1 MGAAFLG
8 GVGIFFLLF
17 ADTLVGFFSSDP
29 EVIAL
34 AAPCLR
40 VAAVAQ
46 PLMAITDAL
55 AGSLRGAGDT
65 RSPML
70 VAIAGPVVVRLLA
83 CWILAFEMD
92 LGLLGIWIAT
102 TLDWL
107 VRAVWLAI
115 IFRRGRWR
123 SIVV

>member
-1 MGAAFLG
+1 
-8 GVGIFFLLF
+8 
-17 ADTLVGFFSSDP
+17 
-29 EVIAL
+29 
-34 AAPCLR
+34 
-40 VAAVAQ
+40 
-46 PLMAITDAL
+46 
-55 AGSLRGAGDT
+55 
-65 RSPML
+65 
-70 VAIAGPVVVRLLA
+70 
-83 CWILAFEMD
+83 MD